1 MIDYLEKKH
10 SLYNSIFENLTTYM
24 GEVTA
29 QINAGIFD
37 IKDDPQT
44 KVIHGL
50 YAHCDQ
56 ITQRLEFIKFYA
68 ESSDKVSINSD

>member
-1 MIDYLEKKH
+1 
-10 SLYNSIFENLTTYM
+10 M

-29 QINAGIFD
+29 QINAGNID
-37 IKDDPQT
+37 LKDDPQT
-44 KVIHGL
+44 KVIYGL

-68 ESSDKVSINSD
+68 ESSDKVSINSDQLNILWE